1 MNASNTEKLVKK
13 CFCQACNCDPRS
25 SSCIT
30 KTCQITN
37 WKSVARSARRFV
49 RLEQAEEREK
59 LAVRIE
65 RNDAKLRAKP
75 VKLPPH
81 FGEIKINGK
90 WTKF

>member
-1 MNASNTEKLVKK
+1 MNASNTEKLVRRV
-13 CFCQACNCDPRS
+13 FCKGCDSDDEVCSIARCTKADWRS
-25 SSCIT
+25 L
-30 KTCQITN
+30 
-37 WKSVARSARRFV
+37 ARAARRFV

-81 FGEIKINGK
+81 FGKIKVNGK